1 MEKMQRKQ
9 LLFSL
14 LLLIIVSNIV
24 YSQSNES
31 ILTPLTVEKI
41 MRDPGEWMG
50 TSPSRIHFSE
60 DGSKVYFYWNPEKAE
75 SDSLYYVPRSGG
87 TPQKVPFSQRESL
100 PPQSG
105 DYNQEHTKKVYSR
118 NGDLFILDIHNDEE
132 RQLTTTIDTE
142 HNPKFTRDE
151 KRIVFRKEND
161 LYMLYLS
168 TGKLIQLTNFQKQPS
183 KDGSSEFKQDQSE
196 QDTWRSRE
204 ALNLSRILRKRKRK
218 KELSKEHQKAEM
230 PERPRELIIGNKR
243 VVGLQLTPDE
253 RFIIF
258 SLMNHPNN
266 VKRTKV
272 PQYVTESGYIE
283 ELTSRSKVGTP
294 YGWLE
299 LGIYDCEQDSVYY
312 LSDEHIP
319 GIYDQ
324 PPYLKEYINKRKV
337 NNKDNMP
344 EETGKERQIFS
355 DNDKKS
361 ARRVSYSLPVWSE
374 DGKYAAVEI
383 HAEDNK
389 DRWIMQ
395 LFPETGKLKLL
406 DWQHDDAWIGGPGIR
421 SWYGRNNIGW
431 MPDNRHL
438 WFQSEESGYSHLYT
452 VDVITGRKKALT
464 SGEFEIYSPQISH
477 NGKYW
482 YFTANKVHP
491 GVRHFY
497 RMPINGGDMVRIT
510 SMTGNNDVTLSP
522 DEKILAVRYS
532 SSNYPWEL
540 YLMKNK
546 PGTKAEK
553 ITSSFSQE
561 FLSYSWRKPEVITF
575 PARDGAEVYA
585 RLYRPERP
593 EAQGPAVIFVHGAG
607 YMQNA
612 HTWWS
617 SYFREYMF
625 HNLLADN
632 GYTVLDIDYRGSA
645 GYGRDWRT
653 AIYRH
658 MGGKDL
664 TDQVDGAKFL
674 IKNYDID
681 PETIGIY
688 GGSYGGFITLMA
700 MFTVPDVFKA
710 GAALR
715 AVTDWAHYNHSYTS
729 NILNTPVPDSL
740 AYKRSSP
747 IYFAE
752 GLKGSLLMCHG
763 MIDRNVQFQDIV
775 RLTQRLI
782 ELDKENWE
790 LAIYPLEGH
799 SFKEPSSWTDEY
811 RRIFTLFENNLK

>member
-1 MEKMQRKQ
+1 MKRKQ

-24 YSQSNES
+24 YSQSKGS
-31 ILTPLTVEKI
+31 TLAPLTVEKI
-41 MRDPGEWMG
+41 MRDPDEWIG
-50 TSPSRIHFSE
+50 VSPSRIHFSE

-75 SDSLYYVPRSGG
+75 GDSLYYVSSRGG
-87 TPQKVPFSQRESL
+87 TPQKVSFSERMSL
-100 PPQSG
+100 PSQNG
-105 DYNQEHTKKVYSR
+105 DYNQNRSKKVYSR
-118 NGDLFILDIHNDEE
+118 NSDLFLLNIKNGEVE
-132 RQLTTTIDTE
+132 QLTNTLE
-142 HNPKFTRDE
+142 SEQNPRFTRDE
-151 KRIVFRKEND
+151 KRIVFRKDNN

-168 TGKLIQLTNFQKQPS
+168 TGKLEQLTNFQKQ
-183 KDGSSEFKQDQSE
+183 SSRDDSDEFKHVQSE

-204 ALNLSRILRKRKRK
+204 ALNLSRILSKRK
-218 KELSKEHQKAEM
+218 KKQEVSKENQKAEI
-230 PERPRELIIGNKR
+230 PERLKEIIIGNRR
-243 VVGLQLTPDE
+243 VIGLQLTPDE
-253 RFIIF
+253 RFVIF
-258 SLMNHPNN
+258 SLMNFPNN
-266 VKRTKV
+266 IRRTKV

-283 ELTSRSKVGTP
+283 ELTTRSKVGTP
-294 YGWLE
+294 YGWIE
-299 LGIYDCEQDSVYY
+299 LGIYDCERDSVYY
-312 LSDEHIP
+312 VSDEQIP

-324 PPYLKEYINKRKV
+324 PDYIKEYN
-337 NNKDNMP
+337 NNKTEQNRNTDQKEK
-344 EETGKERQIFS
+344 EE
-355 DNDKKS
+355 KS
-361 ARRVSYSLPVWSE
+361 SIKDSEIKLRKVSYSLPVWSE
-374 DGKYAAVEI
+374 DGKYAAVEVN
-383 HAEDNK
+383 AEDNK

-395 LFPETGKLKLL
+395 LFPETGKLELL
-406 DWQHDDAWIGGPGIR
+406 DRQRDEAWIGGPGIR
-421 SWYGRNNIGW
+421 SWYSRNQIGW
-431 MPDNRHL
+431 MADNRHL

-452 VDVITGRKKALT
+452 VDVITGKKNILT

-482 YFTANKVHP
+482 YFSANKEHP

-497 RMPINGGDMVRIT
+497 RMPIKGGEVVKIT

-532 SSNYPWEL
+532 SSNRPWEL
-540 YLMKNK
+540 YLMKNI
-546 PGTKAEK
+546 PGAKAEK
-553 ITSSFSQE
+553 ITSSLSQK
-561 FLSYSWRKPEVITF
+561 FLSYSWRKPDVITF
-575 PARDGAEVYA
+575 PARDRAEVYA

-593 EAQGPAVIFVHGAG
+593 ESQGLAVIFVHGAG

-612 HTWWS
+612 HKWWS
-617 SYFREYMF
+617 NYFREYMF
-625 HNLLADN
+625 HNLLVDN

-664 TDQVDGAKFL
+664 TDQVDGARFL

-681 PETIGIY
+681 PESIGIY

-700 MFTVPDVFKA
+700 MFTVPDVFNA

-715 AVTDWAHYNHSYTS
+715 SVTDWAHYNHYYTS

-747 IYFAE
+747 VYFAE
-752 GLKGSLLMCHG
+752 GLNGSLLMCHG

-782 ELDKENWE
+782 ELGKENWE
-790 LAIYPLEGH
+790 LAVYPLEGH
-799 SFKEPSSWTDEY
+799 SFQEPSSWTDEY
-811 RRIFTLFENNLK
+811 RRIFRLFEDNLK